1 MIWNE
6 NRWGGEVGYL
16 CFYIWMRSVL
26 SCGNR
31 SLIGRQLRVES
42 FGRSG
47 AAVEI
52 GLGGR
57 YEAIQGVWACLSV
70 LTCSYFVH
78 GRGWEISSLFAGEK
92 AWNLRWRVQQKEDW
106 EIWLDKADWGFAF
119 LESHQLG
126 APDQPGHPCSVL
138 GVSLFMIHELC
149 GLRLQPLCRRS
160 CIPIIN
166 YLLIECTSTYDMY
179 SLHTQ

>member
-1 MIWNE
+1 MFVSPYMFILCTWQGLRNFFSFC
-6 NRWGGEVGYL
+6 RWE
-16 CFYIWMRSVL
+16 
-26 SCGNR
+26 
-31 SLIGRQLRVES
+31 
-42 FGRSG
+42 
-47 AAVEI
+47 
-52 GLGGR
+52 
-57 YEAIQGVWACLSV
+57 
-70 LTCSYFVH
+70 
-78 GRGWEISSLFAGEK
+78 

-179 SLHTQ
+179 SLHTQEPRINAVVSFDSIYKSNPLSALSTTTFILFTTVTLRPVWSPKNPMSSRARAENSNSITI